1 MIWEGEET
9 YNRTT
14 AVFVLAFPFLRFL
27 RGDDNGRCGLL
38 RRLVVRSV
46 PIRHSKT
53 NPEDEKTEG
62 KRKESGWMLDQK
74 FWSISSPPSLAS
86 AINGD
91 CRAS

>member
-27 RGDDNGRCGLL
+27 RGDDNWRCGLL

-62 KRKESGWMLDQK
+62 KAQREWMDVRSKVLVD
-74 FWSISSPPSLAS
+74 FLS
-86 AINGD
+86 ALLG
-91 CRAS
+91 